1 MVDFEDTFPSATY
14 FADDDTEEVVA
25 VVVETPTETDVADA
39 ATAHVVVVVKH
50 LAVVGI
56 IAADVV
62 AVAGT
67 IVVVHVT
74 AVGTSGLA
82 AVEIVVVVAE
92 AHSIVVNDT
101 VVDVDAVVD

>member
-39 ATAHVVVVVKH
+39 ATAHVVVVKH